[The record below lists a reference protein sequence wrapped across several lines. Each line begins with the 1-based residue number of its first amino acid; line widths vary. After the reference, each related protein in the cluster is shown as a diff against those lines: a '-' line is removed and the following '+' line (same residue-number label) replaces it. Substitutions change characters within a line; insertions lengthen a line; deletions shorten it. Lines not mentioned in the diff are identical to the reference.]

1 MGIPDRRQFLGAM
14 ASIGAMAAT
23 GKSEAFGTASSASSV
38 RWPKLTGS
46 PVLDSLHPVIEHSRD
61 VHTHV
66 DKIVE
71 VARLQRGILTIV
83 REPQQFALI
92 RQNFASWSI
101 HPPQRTRY
109 QEGGCRATPLG
120 G

>member
-1 MGIPDRRQFLGAM
+1 MTTLSGTRQRSLQH
-14 ASIGAMAAT
+14 
-23 GKSEAFGTASSASSV
+23 SSAM

-71 VARLQRGILTIV
+71 VAQWMAYEELPMPDYQMPFGMGKGQR
-83 REPQQFALI
+83 R
-92 RQNFASWSI
+92 
-101 HPPQRTRY
+101 
-109 QEGGCRATPLG
+109 
-120 G
+120 